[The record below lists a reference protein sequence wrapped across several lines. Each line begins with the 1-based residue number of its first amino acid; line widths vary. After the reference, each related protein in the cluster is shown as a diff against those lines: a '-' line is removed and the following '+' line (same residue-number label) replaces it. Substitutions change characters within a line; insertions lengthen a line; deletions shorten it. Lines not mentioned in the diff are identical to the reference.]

1 MLSKDISFLLALDE
15 NPAEEYYETA
25 DALAELAKRYKAL
38 GTAVWKAEKQLL
50 KFDEINR
57 LTAEEVKPKNSG
69 SSGGRSGGTTTPK
82 KTEEKKETD
91 VPAEQTGAQEK
102 KVPLPIMFTL
112 KDVLFNWSDL
122 NWEQIFM
129 KLIAGLSALGGAVIG
144 GLVGGVPGAVIG
156 LVAGLSFGILT
167 DSVIFNFDGKLSG
180 EEIRR
185 SLLAVLPVIGGG
197 IAGVVAGGPL
207 GAVIGISLG
216 LMLSFTLAGINGNE
230 VHTGILAFFD
240 DLQQSWSTKWESFT
254 RLLSEKWQALKRWWS
269 GLSLECFPFRLPHL
283 QVAWEELSANSILA
297 RYLGITAIP
306 HLSVQWYARG
316 GIVDGATLIGAGEQG
331 REAIIPLERHTE
343 WIRMVAIELK
353 EQLESLS
360 PSGRLLLPDALAAI
374 LPPAALQRPEAEAR
388 DFSGLAETIANA
400 IAALGEREEG
410 EPVIRVY
417 LDGKQLSDA
426 VTKYQRRELR
436 AIGA

>member
-1 MLSKDISFLLALDE
+1 MLTKDISFLLALDE

-57 LTAEEVKPKNSG
+57 LTAEEVKPKSSG
-69 SSGGRSGGTTTPK
+69 SSGRSGGTGGKTTTP
-82 KTEEKKETD
+82 KKETD

-216 LMLSFTLAGINGNE
+216 LMLSFTLAGINGDE

-240 DLQQSWSTKWESFT
+240 ELQQGWNTRWESFT

-269 GLSLECFPFRLPHL
+269 GLSLGSFPFRLPHL

-343 WIRMVAIELK
+343 WIRLVAIELK

-360 PSGRLLLPDALAAI
+360 PSDSLLLPDALAAI
-374 LPPAALQRPEAEAR
+374 LPPAALQRSESETP

-417 LDGKQLSDA
+417 LDGRQLSDA